1 MWSPL
6 MENIIGSKAAKHKY
20 MVNSTFNQSG
30 PQNLKDKID
39 L

>member
-1 MWSPL
+1 
-6 MENIIGSKAAKHKY
+6 MENITGSRTAKHTY